1 MPFEGEMPSP
11 TRTWVADVLVVPKEG
26 VNDPEGEAIRA
37 GLQMLGNEGIDR
49 VRAGRY
55 LQLHLSAADAEVAGA
70 AVAAMC
76 EQLLANPVIE
86 TYQISVTEVVEECA
100 ATMEQGRQ

>member
-1 MPFEGEMPSP
+1 MTSA
-11 TRTWVADVLVVPKEG
+11 RSWLADVLVVPKEG
-26 VNDPEGEAIRA
+26 VNDPEGEAIRS
-37 GLQMLGNEGIDR
+37 GLEMLGYEGIDR

-55 LQLHLSAADAEVAGA
+55 FRLQVRADDAETASS

-86 TYQISVTEVVEECA
+86 TYQVSVTEVIDESDQSVA
-100 ATMEQGRQ
+100 VGAS